1 MSASQYHQ
9 VGRQS
14 EPRRQLVEASTQ
26 KRKQVHLCETRQID
40 QSQTKNMGR
49 VDLQVDG
56 LAVDA
61 LVVSSDSSSLVLNL
75 SLDLAKVVEATARN
89 VVELSPL
96 VLASDRGWG
105 VWHVDFI
112 ALRSIGIAGDVDE
125 LQDKRSTGDDAASSR
140 KKVATDDVFQYRRL
154 S

>member
-1 MSASQYHQ
+1 
-9 VGRQS
+9 
-14 EPRRQLVEASTQ
+14 
-26 KRKQVHLCETRQID
+26 
-40 QSQTKNMGR
+40 MGR

-89 VVELSPL
+89 VVELSTL

-105 VWHVDFI
+105 VWHVDLI